1 LDNIANIF
9 RDKKVIITGHT
20 GFKGSWLSLWL
31 SLLGSK
37 LYGISKDIPTDP
49 SNYKS
54 SMIEDLVEDI
64 RMDITEF
71 TKLEKCIEEIQPD
84 FIFHLAA
91 QPIVGHSI
99 KHPLETWRT
108 NTIGTINLLEGIR
121 KKLKKCIAVFIT
133 SDKVYDNQEWCWG
146 YREND
151 KLGGSDPYSAS
162 KAGAELSIS
171 SYYKTFFKE
180 NSDIRICSV
189 RAGNVI
195 GGGDWANNRIIP
207 DCIKSWFKNQSVI
220 LRNPYSTRPWQ
231 HVLEPLSGYLTV
243 ASMLKDNIN
252 LNGETY
258 NFGPS
263 SEQNKTVKDLVES
276 LSKYFPYGNYSI
288 DKNYIKNDSESK
300 LLKLN
305 CDKSQN
311 DLKWVP
317 TLDLDMTLKY
327 TSDWYKE
334 YQISPKSTRKIS
346 KDQIIHFSK
355 INKNYLFNS

>member
-1 LDNIANIF
+1 MENIADIF
-9 RDKKVIITGHT
+9 RNKKVIITGHT
-20 GFKGSWLSLWL
+20 GFKGSWLTLWL
-31 SLLGSK
+31 SILGSK

-54 SMIEDLVEDI
+54 SIINDLVEDI

-71 TKLEKCIEEIQPD
+71 SKLEKCIDEIQPD

-91 QPIVGHSI
+91 QPIVGYSI
-99 KHPLETWRT
+99 KQPLDTWRT
-108 NTIGTINLLEGIR
+108 NTIGTINLLEIIR
-121 KKLKKCIAVFIT
+121 TKLKRCIAVFIT
-133 SDKVYDNQEWCWG
+133 SDKVYDNQEWYWG

-171 SYYKTFFKE
+171 SYYRSFFKR
-180 NSDIRICSV
+180 NSDIRISSV

-195 GGGDWANNRIIP
+195 GGGDWANNRIVP
-207 DCIKSWFKNQSVI
+207 DCIKSWFKNKPVI

-243 ASMLKDNIN
+243 AAMLKENLN
-252 LNGETY
+252 LNGEAY

-263 SEQNKTVKDLVES
+263 SEQNKSVKDLVES
-276 LSKYFPYGNYSI
+276 LSKYFPNGKYLIDDTYINY
-288 DKNYIKNDSESK
+288 DSESK

-311 DLKWVP
+311 DLQWVP
-317 TLDLDMTLKY
+317 TLDLDKTLEY
-327 TSDWYKE
+327 TADWYKV
-334 YQISPKSTRKIS
+334 YQLSPESTRKIS
-346 KDQIIHFSK
+346 EDQILDFSK
-355 INKNYLFNS
+355 INKHYLFNS